1 MRAGQVRAPCA
12 RRRPADAAAVQ
23 GDLRGGG
30 MSTDLA
36 WRESALCAQT
46 DPEAHFPEAGNS
58 SRNAKK
64 TCGACEVRPEC
75 LAYALSS
82 GQRYGVWG
90 GLGQQELRRA
100 ARRTAA

>member
-1 MRAGQVRAPCA
+1 
-12 RRRPADAAAVQ
+12 
-23 GDLRGGG
+23 
-30 MSTDLA
+30 MSVDPK
-36 WRESALCAQT
+36 WWESALCAQT

-58 SRNAKK
+58 SRDAKK

-100 ARRTAA
+100 AARKQTA

>member
-1 MRAGQVRAPCA
+1 
-12 RRRPADAAAVQ
+12 
-23 GDLRGGG
+23 

-46 DPEAHFPEAGNS
+46 DPDAHFLEAGNS

-82 GQRYGVWG
+82 GQRHGVWG
-90 GLGQQELRRA
+90 GLDQKQLRQA
-100 ARRTAA
+100 ARKQAA

>member
-1 MRAGQVRAPCA
+1 
-12 RRRPADAAAVQ
+12 
-23 GDLRGGG
+23 
-30 MSTDLA
+30 MSDNPK
-36 WRESALCAQT
+36 WWESALCAQT

-58 SRNAKK
+58 SRDAKK
-64 TCGACEVRPEC
+64 TCLACEVRPEC

-100 ARRTAA
+100 ARKQAA